1 MDTYS
6 ERKPRRGGF
15 TLVEILVVITI
26 IGILAGLII
35 PAVVA
40 ARNSARRA
48 LIVTEIGQLDMALK
62 EYKNQHGDYPPD
74 FYGTNLPDGDPRII
88 SVRTPARAAVLRHL
102 RKRFPRLV
110 IPSGTVDEQ
119 WALLADELL
128 LYNIRIDMLTPGN
141 ALVFWLGG
149 LPETGG
155 GTKLVGFSANPRNPF
170 DPGTD
175 VDGDGI
181 WERGPR
187 VQPLYTFPEERIMGY
202 NQDTGV
208 WGPPPWFG
216 PQGLEMA
223 YVYFK
228 ARVDSTTGRP
238 EYGYTIDN
246 GNTFEPYRF
255 PFTGFVGNVC
265 RPYLDAVPVDNN
277 GNPMPMDLENPAL
290 VRTWKEA
297 KTFQIISAGLN
308 DMFGCEDSACAQP
321 GLPFRCTAKGEGFCG
336 LGDEHDNI
344 TNFSQGKLEDKFQ

>member
-1 MDTYS
+1 MDAYS

-40 ARNSARRA
+40 ARNNARRA

-74 FYGTNLPDGDPRII
+74 FYGTQELYPDPIKI
-88 SVRTPARAAVLRHL
+88 PARAAVLRHL

-119 WALLADELL
+119 WALLADELA
-128 LYNIRIDMLTPGN
+128 LYGMPIGMLTPGN

-149 LPETGG
+149 LPEMSG

-170 DPGTD
+170 DPGAD
-175 VDGDGI
+175 NGDGT
-181 WERGPR
+181 WNRGPR
-187 VQPLYTFPEERIMGY
+187 VQPLYTFPEERIGGY
-202 NQDTGV
+202 DQDTGQ
-208 WGPPPWFG
+208 WQEPPWFG
-216 PQGLEMA
+216 PKGLETA
-223 YVYFK
+223 YIYFK

-238 EYGYTIDN
+238 EYGHTIGDAQS
-246 GNTFEPYRF
+246 GTFEPYRF
-255 PFTGFVGNVC
+255 PFDLTVVENVC
-265 RPYLDAVPVDNN
+265 RPYLDAPVPADAN
-277 GNPMPMDLENPAL
+277 GGPMLLQDPTL

-308 DMFGCEDSACAQP
+308 DVFGRELLS
-321 GLPFRCTAKGEGFCG
+321 GPFRCTANGAGFCPD
-336 LGDEHDNI
+336 GDEHDNI
-344 TNFSQGKLEDKFQ
+344 TNFSQGKLEDKFK